1 MKEYKNKV
9 YTFSVMNEDGSGRIE
24 ITRDSNWEG
33 LQPWA
38 QLNMLKALLIFQSYT
53 EDAVRAIRDLSFE
66 ELEKLD
72 MKDCDVFEE
81 WRP

>member
-9 YTFSVMNEDGSGRIE
+9 YSFSVMNEDGTDRME
-24 ITRDSNWEG
+24 ITRTSNWEG
-33 LQPWA
+33 LKIWE
-38 QLNMLKALLIFQSYT
+38 QLNMLKALLIFQSYS
-53 EDAVRAIRDLSFE
+53 EDAVRTIRELDFE

-72 MKDCDVFEE
+72 MENCDVFEE